1 MLADAVAGVL
11 LQLQSRLLGEA
22 AGGGGGAAAVPD
34 VPEGPT
40 TSDETVEQRVRTN
53 VLRVLCEHFGEV
65 ARLATPGTGGTAGA
79 AGLSVSEDA
88 SVAASDAISSSA
100 CWELHACGQHV
111 VLREAAGVWDVQSG
125 HEEAATRVRRI
136 VEMAQRSCT
145 PVARSAAPA
154 PQPPGAPP

>member
-22 AGGGGGAAAVPD
+22 AGGGGGAAAAPD
-34 VPEGPT
+34 
-40 TSDETVEQRVRTN
+40 TSVEQRVRSN

-65 ARLATPGTGGTAGA
+65 ARLATPAGTDGTGDA
-79 AGLSVSEDA
+79 AGLSVTDHASVAEDA
-88 SVAASDAISSSA
+88 GVAASDTLSSSA
-100 CWELHACGQHV
+100 CWELRACGQHV

-125 HEEAATRVRRI
+125 HEEAATRVRRL

-145 PVARSAAPA
+145 PAARSAAPA